1 MRGGRDVYFTWGSGE
16 LYLRGRNPD
25 RFGLFVSGDGIDGW
39 DSAPDAKVS
48 MTERQTGD
56 GAHSVPEGLILYSAR
71 TVVISYH
78 AHGETRDATT
88 ALLRGI
94 NAMCHHSVRMRVVDA
109 SSDTY
114 VTGYVRPI
122 VEPEWMAEWATGT
135 IEVVCADPRRY
146 STQVHRFQLLPTA
159 SSPGGLSYGEGDGLA
174 YDLTYGDDPTVLQNY
189 GTVVN
194 AGNSPCY
201 PTVTVT
207 GPMDPG
213 VRFDWEGG
221 SVGYGE
227 HVGYVPLVLDSL
239 TRTASVDSLDVS
251 RNLTDRSFPCVPA
264 GGSISMTMQA
274 TGTGWA
280 TVEWRDTYI

>member
-1 MRGGRDVYFTWGSGE
+1 MTGE
-16 LYLRGRNPD
+16 FFIEL
-25 RFGLFVSGDGIDGW
+25 VSGSYSVRIDGFRCG
-39 DSAPDAKVS
+39 DLVASGQSALAGWWGTPEAKVP

-56 GAHSVPEGLILYSAR
+56 GAHSVPEDAVLYSAR
-71 TVVISYH
+71 TVTI
-78 AHGETRDATT
+78 D
-88 ALLRGI
+88 L
-94 NAMCHHSVRMRVVDA
+94 NAMGLSRDGVVRAMESVNRLSHQTVRIRVVDGA
-109 SSDTY
+109 SDTFA
-114 VTGYVRPI
+114 TGYIQTDFDGARF
-122 VEPEWMAEWATGT
+122 ERYGTGVVT
-135 IEVVCADPRRY
+135 VVCADPRRY

-174 YDLTYGDDPTVLQNY
+174 YDLTYGADPTVLQNY

-227 HVGYVPLVLDSL
+227 YVGYVPLVLDSL

-251 RNLTDRSFPCVPA
+251 RNLTDRSFPSVPA